1 MADCSDGPSRSRLR
15 RTGPPGGARRRIHPG
30 GLQRPRQHPTVRRL
44 PRALGS
50 LAALALTGLVTVAAA
65 GPATAAG
72 PGGGGSW
79 RPAPSVEGVK
89 IGWLPSGVSLTGVVP
104 TTRIGR
110 NVIIGTFEGDGTR
123 VQLTVQR
130 ETPDATL
137 ADVASAYTQYYP
149 GSQIGRIALRGT
161 EGVTLRTSGAGIN
174 ELTWVEGDPSVVL
187 TVGGRLGG
195 NATTPPSPLPEA
207 DLLRIATSLTV
218 GPAPTPTVWQKLS
231 KPMSLS
237 R

>member
-1 MADCSDGPSRSRLR
+1 MD
-15 RTGPPGGARRRIHPG
+15 
-30 GLQRPRQHPTVRRL
+30 
-44 PRALGS
+44 
-50 LAALALTGLVTVAAA
+50 
-65 GPATAAG
+65 
-72 PGGGGSW
+72 
-79 RPAPSVEGVK
+79 GVK

-110 NVIIGTFEGDGTR
+110 NVIIGTFEGGGTR

-149 GSQIGRIALRGT
+149 GSQIGQIALRGT

-207 DLLRIATSLTV
+207 DLLGIATSLAV

-231 KPMSLS
+231 KPLIGAAFTIGLNSSTAPPQVPLAAVENGQRLVGLLKEFRATYPGLS
-237 R
+237 ARITVNQIYFWANDGASVTFSIAYKYRN